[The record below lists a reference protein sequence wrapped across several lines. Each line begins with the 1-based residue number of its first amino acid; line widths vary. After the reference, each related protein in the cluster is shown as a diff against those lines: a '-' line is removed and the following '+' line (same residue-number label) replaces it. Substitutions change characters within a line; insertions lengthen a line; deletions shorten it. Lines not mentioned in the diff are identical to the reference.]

1 MCAIITYYSVYEPV
15 AGAGSYS
22 GSNYLLHGL
31 AYFGLSAVLV
41 MHFHP
46 TKHGIMESVILASAV
61 GVGIELIQFNLTHRT
76 FSVLD
81 MMANTLGA
89 SLIIFDYHG
98 FAVDKM
104 VHLEDKMLNQ
114 VSELN
119 EFVQS
124 ESPRYLSDSGVV
136 FCSMK
141 EGDLVLIDY
150 VGRADGEIFDLTLEE
165 KAKEND
171 MMRQDVDYKQV
182 PVLIGKEYVI
192 EGLEEAVKSMEV
204 GDEKEIEVASE
215 KAYGPRDSDNVKTYP
230 EKEFKKQDIQV
241 RPGEELM
248 IGNRRGKVVS
258 KGSGRVRIDFNHP
271 LSGKDL
277 EYWVRVN
284 EKVEEGEE
292 IAKHIYN
299 YRIGEGDIEFEDGTV
314 KIPSTH
320 NHGDHEHELPEEAK
334 DNLRDEIE
342 EHTDLEVEFVEK

>member
-1 MCAIITYYSVYEPV
+1 
-15 AGAGSYS
+15 
-22 GSNYLLHGL
+22 
-31 AYFGLSAVLV
+31 
-41 MHFHP
+41 
-46 TKHGIMESVILASAV
+46 
-61 GVGIELIQFNLTHRT
+61 
-76 FSVLD
+76 
-81 MMANTLGA
+81 
-89 SLIIFDYHG
+89 
-98 FAVDKM
+98 
-104 VHLEDKMLNQ
+104 
-114 VSELN
+114 
-119 EFVQS
+119 
-124 ESPRYLSDSGVV
+124 
-136 FCSMK
+136 MK
-141 EGDLVLIDY
+141 QGDLVLIDY
-150 VGRADGEIFDLTLEE
+150 VGRADGEIFDLTLEQ

-171 MMRQDVDYKQV
+171 MMRQDVEYKQV

-277 EYWVRVN
+277 SYWVRVN
-284 EKVEEGEE
+284 EVVEDDEE
-292 IAKHIYN
+292 IAEHIYN
-299 YRIGEGDIEFEDGTV
+299 YRIGDGNIEFKDGTV

-320 NHGDHEHELPEEAK
+320 SHGDHEHELPEEAK
-334 DNLRDEIE
+334 EDLRDEIE